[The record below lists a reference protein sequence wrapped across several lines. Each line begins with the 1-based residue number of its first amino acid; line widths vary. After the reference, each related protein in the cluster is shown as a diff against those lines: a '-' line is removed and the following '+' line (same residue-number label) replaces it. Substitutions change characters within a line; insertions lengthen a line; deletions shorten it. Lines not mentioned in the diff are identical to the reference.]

1 MVLPKN
7 WQTLVEA
14 SMLKAIHVSTALQ
27 AAKQSDALLSVA
39 VVVTALSRAVKTPF
53 CWQINCFGG
62 GSTVVIVQFCLM
74 MSSEVDT

>member
-7 WQTLVEA
+7 WQTFVEA
-14 SMLKAIHVSTALQ
+14 SMLKAIHSSMALQ
-27 AAKQSDALLSVA
+27 AAKQSDLLLSVA
-39 VVVTALSRAVKTPF
+39 VVVTELSLAVKIPV
-53 CWQINCFGG
+53 CWQINCGGG